1 MDDERIK
8 KVADILVNY
17 SLKVKKGEYVQVLAD
32 TEAEHL
38 VKEIYTL
45 ILKKGAFPV
54 LRIDFPWQTY
64 TYYKN
69 ASDEQLNHFPEL
81 SLEEM
86 KKMDAFIR
94 IDAGRNARSL
104 TNIDPKRISARQKIV
119 DPITKERLKKKWV
132 IFDYPSDSLAQEAE
146 MSTEEFEDFV
156 YGACIQDWEK
166 KSKSMDRIVNIM
178 DGDVVRI
185 VGDNTDITLSIGG
198 RKWVKGDGRCNMPD
212 GEIFTAPNEK
222 KTEGFIEFDLAT
234 IRGGREV
241 AGVKLEFKEGKV
253 VNASAV
259 KNNDYLQGMLN
270 TDEGARYLGE
280 LGIGLNEG
288 ITKPIRNILFDE
300 KCYGTIHLAIG
311 SAYPECGGINK
322 SAVHWDFIKT
332 MKTGKIFLDGKL
344 VYENGKFI

>member
-1 MDDERIK
+1 MNDERIR

-17 SLKVKKGEYVQVLAD
+17 SLKIKKGEYVQVVAD
-32 TEAEHL
+32 TEAEPL
-38 VKEIYTL
+38 LKEIYTL
-45 ILKKGAFPV
+45 LLRKGAFPI
-54 LRIDFPWQTY
+54 LKIDFPWQTY
-64 TYYKN
+64 VYY
-69 ASDEQLNHFPEL
+69 ATATDEHLNHFPEL

-104 TNIDPKRISARQKIV
+104 TNVDPKKISLRQKVV
-119 DPITKERLKKKWV
+119 DPINKERLKKKWV

-156 YGACIQDWEK
+156 YNACIQDWEK
-166 KSKSMDRIVNIM
+166 KSKEMDKFVKIM
-178 DGDVVRI
+178 SGKIVRI
-185 VGDNTDITLSIGG
+185 VGNNTDISFSIEG

-222 KTEGFIEFDLAT
+222 TTEGFIEFDLAT

-241 AGVKLEFKEGKV
+241 AGVRLEFSKGKV
-253 VNASAV
+253 VKANAV

-288 ITKPIRNILFDE
+288 ITKPVRNILFDE
-300 KCYGTIHLAIG
+300 KINGTIHLAIG
-311 SAYPECGGINK
+311 SAYAECGGVNK

-332 MKTGKIFLDGKL
+332 MKNGKIFLDGKL
-344 VYENGKFI
+344 VYENGIFI

>member
-1 MDDERIK
+1 MNDERIK

-17 SLKVKKGEYVQVLAD
+17 SLKVKRGEYVQVLAD

-38 VKEIYTL
+38 VKEIYKL

-54 LRIDFPWQTY
+54 LKIDFPWQNY
-64 TYYKN
+64 TYYTS

-81 SLEEM
+81 SFEEM
-86 KKMDAFIR
+86 KKTDAFIR
-94 IDAGRNARSL
+94 IDAGKNARSL
-104 TNIDPKRISARQKIV
+104 TNVDPKKISLRQKIV
-119 DPITKERLKKKWV
+119 DPINKERLKKKWV

-156 YGACIQDWEK
+156 YNACIRDWEK
-166 KSKSMDRIVNIM
+166 KSKAMDKIVNIM
-178 DGDVVRI
+178 RGKIVRI
-185 VGDNTDITLSIGG
+185 AGDNTDITFSIEG
-198 RKWVKGDGRCNMPD
+198 RKWVKGDGRYNIPD

-222 KTEGFIEFDLAT
+222 TTEGFIEFDLAT
-234 IRGGREV
+234 IKGGREV
-241 AGVKLEFKEGKV
+241 AGVKLEFKKGKV
-253 VNASAV
+253 VKASAV
-259 KNNDYLQGMLN
+259 KNNDYLQSMLN

-288 ITKPIRNILFDE
+288 ITKPVRNILFDE

-311 SAYPECGGINK
+311 SAYAECGGTNK

-332 MKTGKIFLDGKL
+332 MKNGKIFLDGKL
-344 VYENGKFI
+344 VYDKGEFL

>member
-81 SLEEM
+81 SFEEM

-104 TNIDPKRISARQKIV
+104 TNIDPKRISLRQKIV

-132 IFDYPSDSLAQEAE
+132 LFDYPSDSLAQEAE

-166 KSKSMDRIVNIM
+166 KSKNMDRIVDIM
-178 DGDVVRI
+178 NGDVVRI

-198 RKWVKGDGRCNMPD
+198 RKWVKGDGR
-212 GEIFTAPNEK
+212 
-222 KTEGFIEFDLAT
+222 
-234 IRGGREV
+234 
-241 AGVKLEFKEGKV
+241 
-253 VNASAV
+253 
-259 KNNDYLQGMLN
+259 
-270 TDEGARYLGE
+270 
-280 LGIGLNEG
+280 
-288 ITKPIRNILFDE
+288 
-300 KCYGTIHLAIG
+300 
-311 SAYPECGGINK
+311 
-322 SAVHWDFIKT
+322 
-332 MKTGKIFLDGKL
+332 
-344 VYENGKFI
+344 